1 MTTYKCINCSYK
13 CKLFNDMVRHQNRNI
28 SCFKNLEGYNY
39 TEEQILRLS
48 LIPYYK
54 DNQNIDIEIIKNI
67 NKYVITKNKLFEL
80 LSNIEKN
87 KLRHCELCYKKFT
100 KKYDLKKHIILE
112 CVNISFEKEN
122 NYDNRDNHDN
132 NINNTIN
139 YITNNNNYNLN
150 ITNHIHINST
160 VPFDKEWDVSHLNN
174 DEKTL
179 LIISM
184 HKYTKTL
191 ESLLKNKNNHNVIID
206 KSSNSGLVYKN
217 DIEKYIQMRS
227 KDIVDNTMDKLKRHL
242 LEINNNSRDSILL
255 DCLDVSKKIIE
266 NKHENY
272 VNNET
277 IQKGV
282 KDVISNIFENK
293 KEKAIDISNN
303 LKDNIFENLD
313 KGF

>member
-1 MTTYKCINCSYK
+1 MTTYKCVKCSYK

-28 SCFKNLEGYNY
+28 SCFKSLEGYNY

-48 LIPYYK
+48 LIPYYN
-54 DNQNIDIEIIKNI
+54 DNQNIDTEIIKNI
-67 NKYVITKNKLFEL
+67 NKFIITKNKLFEL

-87 KLRHCELCYKKFT
+87 KLRHCELCNKKFT

-122 NYDNRDNHDN
+122 NYDNYDYDNRDNHDN

-139 YITNNNNYNLN
+139 YITNNNNNYNLN

-217 DIEKYIQMRS
+217 NNIETMSLDEICDKSVNKLNYHLNS
-227 KDIVDNTMDKLKRHL
+227 FVDEVLKNNKNATETSY
-242 LEINNNSRDSILL
+242 LEH
-255 DCLDVSKKIIE
+255 SKKIII

-272 VNNET
+272 KLNEKDKIDVNNILIEKYEQIKDET
-277 IQKGV
+277 IKNFNV
-282 KDVISNIFENK
+282 LNEII
-293 KEKAIDISNN
+293 
-303 LKDNIFENLD
+303 
-313 KGF
+313 

>member
-1 MTTYKCINCSYK
+1 
-13 CKLFNDMVRHQNRNI
+13 MVRHQNRSI
-28 SCFKNLEGYNY
+28 SCFKSLEGYNY

-54 DNQNIDIEIIKNI
+54 DNQNIDIELIKNI
-67 NKYVITKNKLFEL
+67 NKFIITKNKLFEL

-87 KLRHCELCYKKFT
+87 KLRHCELCNEKFT
-100 KKYDLKKHIILE
+100 KKYDLKKHILLE
-112 CVNISFEKEN
+112 CVNISFEKN
-122 NYDNRDNHDN
+122 DNDN

-217 DIEKYIQMRS
+217 NNIEAMSLDEICDKSVNKLNYHLNSFVDEVLKNNKNSTETFYIE
-227 KDIVDNTMDKLKRHL
+227 H
-242 LEINNNSRDSILL
+242 
-255 DCLDVSKKIIE
+255 SKKVII

-272 VNNET
+272 KLNEKDKIDVNNILIEKYEQIKDET
-277 IQKGV
+277 IKNFNV
-282 KDVISNIFENK
+282 LNEII
-293 KEKAIDISNN
+293 
-303 LKDNIFENLD
+303 
-313 KGF
+313 